1 MYSASQRLRQAASEK
16 AEAEK
21 IIQVKAAEAD
31 AESKY
36 LNGLGIARQRKAI
49 VDGLRSTVNEFSHDV
64 AGTGPKDVMDL
75 LLMTQYFEM
84 VKDIGK
90 TGAAT
95 LFVPHGPSGVKQL
108 RDDLKAGFMNNMAEQ
123 QSLLRGGP
131 PKGPGPSAAAKAV

>member
-1 MYSASQRLRQAASEK
+1 MFYRSLYSASQRLREAASEK

-21 IIQVKAAEAD
+21 ILQVKSAEAD

-49 VDGLRSTVNEFSHDV
+49 VDGLRDTVTEFAHDV

-84 VKDIGK
+84 VKDLGK
-90 TGAAT
+90 SGGTT
-95 LFVPHGPSGVKQL
+95 MFIPHGPNGVKTL
-108 RDDLKAGFMNNMAEQ
+108 RDDLKQGFMSGVHTTPTTE
-123 QSLLRGGP
+123 G
-131 PKGPGPSAAAKAV
+131 KAV

>member
-1 MYSASQRLRQAASEK
+1 LRQAASEK

-49 VDGLRSTVNEFSHDV
+49 VDGLRSTVTEFAHEV
-64 AGTGPKDVMDL
+64 NGTGPKDVMDL

-84 VKDIGK
+84 VKEIGR
-90 TGAAT
+90 TGQAT
-95 LFVPHGPSGVKQL
+95 IFVPHGPTGVKQL
-108 RDDLKAGFMNNMAEQ
+108 RDDLKAGFMTNMAAQ
-123 QSLLRGGP
+123 QQALIDSGV
-131 PKGPGPSAAAKAV
+131 KAAKAPASKA